1 MWCVQ
6 IWQRTDLNTG
16 SNKFRMVYESTAG
29 RISWRSNMLRL
40 AYADSGSACKL
51 AQDMVPTAHT
61 EIDVRAQPL
70 ESSLGRVPQAADGTC
85 KKIFVI
91 RIVSVAEDCLSPERT
106 FHGCLLMHFRGCFR
120 CSIPRL
126 FPSRYSLR
134 AQPLE
139 SSLGRVPQAADAS
152 CNKIF
157 ASWIV
162 SVAEDCL
169 SPERTFH
176 GCSHMHF
183 RGCIRCCFR
192 GAKLL
197 L

>member
-1 MWCVQ
+1 MTFAFQPARAKSTQTSTECFCGRRGKTDCFMRAPRDAWMDSNVFRADFGSGLICP
-6 IWQRTDLNTG
+6 RTQTCCAEL
-16 SNKFRMVYESTAG
+16 R
-29 RISWRSNMLRL
+29 RL
-40 AYADSGSACKL
+40 ARL
-51 AQDMVPTAHT
+51 AN
-61 EIDVRAQPL
+61 
-70 ESSLGRVPQAADGTC
+70 
-85 KKIFVI
+85 
-91 RIVSVAEDCLSPERT
+91 SPG
-106 FHGCLLMHFRGCFR
+106 FKSFR
-120 CSIPRL
+120 CPRERIKFSL
-126 FPSRYSLR
+126 ERFSDPSLYSLR

-176 GCSHMHF
+176 GCSLMHS
-183 RGCIRCCFR
+183 RGCIR